1 MNQAFHPRIPR
12 YGRIS
17 YDRERIG
24 STFSVQYQPY
34 ESTVMTY
41 DLLYADLKET
51 RHEEFLEA
59 ISFARETSAP
69 GLRATDLLTGTV
81 DASNTLVKGTFNDV
95 DLRVE
100 QRRDNLETEFFQ
112 NAFLLEHDFSS
123 ALRGE
128 LRLGHTRATQYN
140 PNQTT
145 LSFEH
150 YDTDGYAYDYSNPNL
165 PAFTYPF
172 DVTDP
177 AQWQYSSSTTLGEIG
192 RAHV

>member
-1 MNQAFHPRIPR
+1 M
-12 YGRIS
+12 
-17 YDRERIG
+17 
-24 STFSVQYQPY
+24 QYQPF
-34 ESTVMTY
+34 ESTVD
-41 DLLYADLKET
+41 DLRPALRQPARRQ

-59 ISFARETSAP
+59 ISFARETVGQRPARHRPPHRRRSTP
-69 GLRATDLLTGTV
+69 ATRW
-81 DASNTLVKGTFNDV
+81 SQGTFNDV

-112 NAFLLEHDFSS
+112 NAFLLEHEFSS

-128 LRLGHTRATQYN
+128 LRLGHTRAVQYN

-165 PAFTYPF
+165 PAFTYRLRRHRPGQLAVLVRPPRW
-172 DVTDP
+172 VTP
-177 AQWQYSSSTTLGEIG
+177 
-192 RAHV
+192 R